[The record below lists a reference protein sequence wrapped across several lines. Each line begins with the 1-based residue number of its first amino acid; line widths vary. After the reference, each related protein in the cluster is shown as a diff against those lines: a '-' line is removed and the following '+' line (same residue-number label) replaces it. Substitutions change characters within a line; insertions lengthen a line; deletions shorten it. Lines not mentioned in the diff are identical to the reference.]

1 MDMMIRLDTESGKHL
16 YVQIYEYI
24 KSEIRGGRLLNG
36 EKLPSTR
43 ILASN
48 LQVSRST
55 VDLAYEQLV
64 SEGYL
69 EARPGS
75 GYYVGQVEELYG
87 FNTGLQENVPVN
99 QEKQQYKVD
108 FSTGAI
114 DMSVFP
120 FGTWRKL
127 NKAVLSEDNGSLF
140 ALGEPQGDWELRQTI
155 SRYLHASRGANISP
169 EQLIIG
175 AGNEYL
181 FMLLEKLLGRH
192 R

>member
-1 MDMMIRLDTESGKHL
+1 MDMMFRLDTEGGKHL

-24 KSEIRGGRLLNG
+24 KSEIRGGRLLQG

-43 ILASN
+43 ILAEN
-48 LQVSRST
+48 LLVSRST

-87 FNTGLQENVPVN
+87 FNTKLQGASDIQNV
-99 QEKQQYKVD
+99 EEEYKVD

-120 FGTWRKL
+120 FGTWRK
-127 NKAVLSEDNGSLF
+127 
-140 ALGEPQGDWELRQTI
+140 
-155 SRYLHASRGANISP
+155 
-169 EQLIIG
+169 
-175 AGNEYL
+175 
-181 FMLLEKLLGRH
+181 
-192 R
+192 